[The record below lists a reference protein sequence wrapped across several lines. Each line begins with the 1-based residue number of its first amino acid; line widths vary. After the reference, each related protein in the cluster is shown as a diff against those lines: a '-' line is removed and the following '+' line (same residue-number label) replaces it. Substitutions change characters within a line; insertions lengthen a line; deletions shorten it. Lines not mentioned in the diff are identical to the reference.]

1 METKLLI
8 LRHDLNELIV
18 SFKNSSKSL
27 IGPFKDTL
35 GVLRVLESALV
46 FRAISLEGARSDGML
61 STLKFGTGHNFP
73 FLKKHGI
80 CKTGPK

>member
-18 SFKNSSKSL
+18 SFKKSSKSL
-27 IGPFKDTL
+27 IGPFKRCFESTRV
-35 GVLRVLESALV
+35 GSSFSGNQLRRSP
-46 FRAISLEGARSDGML
+46 FSDGML

-73 FLKKHGI
+73 FLEKHGI
-80 CKTGPK
+80 CQKQA